1 MANRDDNGTNGNNGS
16 NGNNAGNGMNGTRS
30 TDLRDSPMMAHLL
43 DALEQGTDV
52 GQYGRLVFAMVAR
65 HFMAE
70 DELTDLLAGQP
81 GMDEQ
86 QAKAMVLQ
94 VQGRDYNPPKRQR
107 ILEWQAQQD
116 FPICPEPDDPQA
128 CNVYRELQFPD
139 EIYERIGE
147 FWEEKAKAEE

>member
-1 MANRDDNGTNGNNGS
+1 MATKDNNGNNGN
-16 NGNNAGNGMNGTRS
+16 NGNGANGAHS
-30 TDLRDSPMMAHLL
+30 TYLRNSPMTAHLL
-43 DALEQGTDV
+43 DALEQRTDI
-52 GQYGRLVFAMVAR
+52 GQYGRLVFAMIAR
-65 HFMAE
+65 HFMSE
-70 DELTDLLAGQP
+70 DELTELLAAQP

-107 ILEWQAQQD
+107 ILEWQEQQD

-147 FWEEKAKAEE
+147 FWAEKAQAEE

>member
-1 MANRDDNGTNGNNGS
+1 M
-16 NGNNAGNGMNGTRS
+16 
-30 TDLRDSPMMAHLL
+30 MMAHLL
-43 DALEQGTDV
+43 DALEQGTDI

-65 HFMAE
+65 HFMSE
-70 DELTDLLAGQP
+70 QERVDLLAGQP
-81 GMDEQ
+81 DMDEQ

-116 FPICPEPDDPQA
+116 FPICPDPYDPQA

-139 EIYERIGE
+139 EITERIGE